1 MKFDGKFYLFIS
13 SALLF
18 SQTVFAQTDDLY
30 NTTVLHDNGQTQI
43 SGNAYSVMLNASASG
58 AQENLPSARDM
69 GIKSNAL
76 RSGQQYGYA
85 DQLQYLQKHILKEGN
100 ALDKIFNFTWL
111 LSYASDGSPVV
122 NVLPPVI
129 LKSNNY
135 VQGDYQGKSISIS
148 DQYYQLYANARLVT
162 AVPSWRS
169 YLIHPV
175 SAPEKIASWLLPHDS
190 SEQAVWK
197 EAFNTGWG
205 LGVKQANQEMN
216 YRISLLNR
224 DFNGMLTY
232 LHLYAEDKVSS
243 PFIAYSQNSVSANN
257 SKTKM
262 SVNNHV
268 YRITTPAQLNSDP
281 NDWIFKPQLGLSA
294 VNQH

>member
-1 MKFDGKFYLFIS
+1 MRFYGKYYLLVS
-13 SALLF
+13 SALFF
-18 SQTVFAQTDDLY
+18 SQSFAQTNDLY

-43 SGNAYSVMLNASASG
+43 SSNAYSVMLNASSSG
-58 AQENLPSARDM
+58 NQENLPSARDM

-85 DQLQYLQKHILKEGN
+85 DQLQYLQKRILKEAN

-111 LSYASDGSPVV
+111 LSYASGGSPVV

-162 AVPSWRS
+162 VVPSWRS

-190 SEQAVWK
+190 GEQAVWK

-232 LHLYAEDKVSS
+232 LRLYAEDKVSS

-257 SKTKM
+257 NRTEM

-268 YRITTPAQLNSDP
+268 YRITTPAQLNSNP
-281 NDWIFKPQLGLSA
+281 NEWAFKPQQELMSIK
-294 VNQH
+294 QY